1 MFYSNIK
8 SVFMSNLI
16 NCTNMVFERAVTV
29 SLFIIIANHYLGGVL
44 IKWVR
49 GLCFMF
55 WVC

>member
-1 MFYSNIK
+1 MFYFNVK

-16 NCTNMVFERAVTV
+16 NCKNMVFERAVTV
-29 SLFIIIANHYLGGVL
+29 SLFIIFASHFLGGVS

-55 WVC
+55 CGC